1 MKKNPCLLSVIVAL
15 TVTVSSCSKNEAE
28 LTIKD
33 ASTKATI
40 NSEVAVTG
48 NVTYTLV
55 RSANPTSTEQ
65 AAYALITAAMDTAVY
80 YMNAYTTFTK
90 SITVTYVP
98 SVATAD
104 GNINGSIR
112 FGSNTY
118 YMNAA
123 TALHE
128 VAHTVGVGTSSI
140 WWNTLIVSGIYTGAN
155 ATQILRTIT
164 GDSTVQ
170 IHGDSQHFWPYGFNY
185 PSEFSSYRD
194 YIYHCQILEGMNQD
208 GL

>member
-1 MKKNPCLLSVIVAL
+1 MERKPRLLVAISLVMLLMAACKKSADLPDIKSDTVA
-15 TVTVSSCSKNEAE
+15 SSSSA
-28 LTIKD
+28 
-33 ASTKATI
+33 A
-40 NSEVAVTG
+40 AVTG

-55 RSANPTSTEQ
+55 RSSNPTSTEQ
-65 AAYALITAAMDTAVY
+65 AAYTLITAAMDSAVW
-80 YMNAYTTFTK
+80 YMNHYTTFTK
-90 SITVTYVP
+90 ALTVTYVP
-98 SVATAD
+98 AVATAD

-118 YMNAA
+118 YMNLA

-128 VAHTVGVGTSSI
+128 IAHTVGVGTSSA
-140 WWNTLIVSGIYTGAN
+140 WWNTLIVNGIYTGTN

-164 GDSTVQ
+164 GDSTAV

-185 PSEFSSYRD
+185 PSEVASVYD
-194 YIYHCQILEGMNQD
+194 YMYHCQILEGMKMD

>member
-1 MKKNPCLLSVIVAL
+1 MKRTPCFLPAIVAL
-15 TVTVSSCSKNEAE
+15 MITIAGCSEKEAI
-28 LTIKD
+28 LTPR
-33 ASTKATI
+33 TLATI
-40 NSEVAVTG
+40 ETTAVTG
-48 NVTYTLV
+48 HITYTLV
-55 RSANPTSTEQ
+55 KVAHPTAAEQ
-65 AAYALITAAMDTAVY
+65 TAYNLITAAMDTAVK

-98 SVATAD
+98 SVTTAD
-104 GNINGSIR
+104 GNNNGSIR

-128 VAHTVGVGTSSI
+128 IAHTVGVGTTNV
-140 WWNTLIVSGIYTGAN
+140 WWNTLIVNGIYTGTV

-164 GDSTVQ
+164 GDTTSV
-170 IHGDSQHFWPYGFNY
+170 IYGDSQHFWPYGFNY
-185 PSEFSSYRD
+185 PSEFSSYHD
-194 YIYHCQILEGMNQD
+194 YIYHCNILEGMNQD

>member
-1 MKKNPCLLSVIVAL
+1 MERKPRLLVAISLVMLLIAACKKTADVPDIKSDSIG
-15 TVTVSSCSKNEAE
+15 TTSSA
-28 LTIKD
+28 
-33 ASTKATI
+33 A
-40 NSEVAVTG
+40 AVTG

-55 RSANPTSTEQ
+55 RSSNPTSAEQ
-65 AAYALITAAMDTAVY
+65 AAYTLITAAMDSAVW
-80 YMNAYTTFTK
+80 YMNHYTTFTK
-90 SITVTYVP
+90 TLTVTYVP

-118 YMNAA
+118 YMNIA

-128 VAHTVGVGTSSI
+128 IAHTVGVGTSNA
-140 WWNTLIVSGIYTGAN
+140 WWNTLIVSGTYTGTH

-164 GDSTVQ
+164 GDSTAV
-170 IHGDSQHFWPYGFNY
+170 IHGDSQHFWPFGFNY
-185 PSEFSSYRD
+185 PTEVTSVYD
-194 YIYHCQILEGMNQD
+194 YMYHCQILEGMKMD